1 MRITSG
7 EFKGRI
13 IKVPKIPNIRPS
25 TERIREAIFSILG
38 ADIIEANVADLFCG
52 SGALGLEALSR
63 GAEKAL
69 FVDLHRISTAAVRDN
84 IKLLELENRT
94 RVLNMNVLE
103 IRASHLKGIK
113 VIFADPPYHKGY
125 CERLLSH
132 LSLQKIAW
140 YGILMLEHEAP
151 WSYVGADYEI
161 AKRIDFGDSA
171 VTFLIRFKPESDE

>member
-1 MRITSG
+1 MRIAGG

-25 TERIREAIFSILG
+25 TERIREAIFSVLG

-52 SGALGLEALSR
+52 SGALGFEALSR

-69 FVDLHRISTAAVRDN
+69 FVDLHRSSTAAVRDN
-84 IKLLELENRT
+84 IKLLELEDRT
-94 RVLNMNVLE
+94 KILNMNVLD
-103 IRASHLKGIK
+103 IRASHLKNINI
-113 VIFADPPYHKGY
+113 IFADPPYHKGY

-132 LSLQKIAW
+132 LSLLKIAW

-151 WSYVGADYEI
+151 WSYVGDDYKI
-161 AKRIDFGDSA
+161 AKQIEFGDSA
-171 VTFLIRFKPESDE
+171 VTFLMRFMPELSE